1 MPHRAVLDALY
12 EYAATGKDLTRATL
26 ASPMG
31 DDPDSYRDPFE
42 HVALFEKSFSGY
54 SIRVDDYIEAG
65 DKVVLRA
72 HFRGRHTG
80 NFQGIPPTGKIVEFP
95 FIMIYRLEGGRI
107 VQHWLEANHVPLL
120 AQLGLMTAV
129 VKVA

>member
-12 EYAATGKDLTRATL
+12 EYAATGKDLTRANL
-26 ASPMG
+26 APPM
-31 DDPDSYRDPFE
+31 DDDNPFA

-107 VQHWLEANHVPLL
+107 VQHWLEANHVHML
-120 AQLGLMTAV
+120 AQLGMMTAE